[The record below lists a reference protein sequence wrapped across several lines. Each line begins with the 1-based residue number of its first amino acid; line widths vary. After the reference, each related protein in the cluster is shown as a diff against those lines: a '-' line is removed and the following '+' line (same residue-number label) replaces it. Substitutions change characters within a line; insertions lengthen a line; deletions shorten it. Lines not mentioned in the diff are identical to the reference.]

1 MKKLLLFIAIL
12 IFGMGLFAQNIGD
25 TTVIDYDGYSLK
37 YTVTSTDPAE
47 CEVVCSE
54 QPTAPTEIT
63 IPSTMFI
70 GSGSGQTEI
79 IIEGNDSSTS
89 ETLPTYEYYCYSV
102 TQQIYTAE
110 EIQVNAGLITSIAFR
125 QTDFVGDTRNLEVYM
140 LNTNVD
146 YIENEYSW
154 FNVTPENLVFSDNV
168 SYPAEAGGWLY
179 LEFQKPFVYEGEN
192 IVVCVVDKTGSW
204 TESKCFDAYG
214 TGTNRAM
221 YAYSDESAYDL
232 TNLSN
237 YYATL
242 TSYVNVVKFNYSE
255 GAMFDVTSIGEN
267 AFYQCENLTGVEIPN
282 SVTTIGEYAFADCS
296 SLESIYCD
304 AENVPE
310 TAENAFDGVP
320 SDMKVSV
327 PMQSVESY
335 KTTSPWSNFMV
346 VGPYELQFAI
356 TSAEPAECEVR
367 CLLKPISETT
377 LTIPSTVTID
387 DVVYSVTSI
396 ADSAFLGCD
405 KFIGDLVIPNT
416 VRSVGIRAF
425 RDCVGFDGT
434 LTLSENLETIGDL
447 AFAGGY
453 DVNVNYTGK
462 LTIPNSVEY
471 IGMAAFQNCSSLT
484 SLEFEEGSQITSLE
498 QNVFRNCSSLTGNLQ
513 IPNSVTSIG
522 DYAFSGCYNLTGD
535 LLIPN
540 TVTSVGVEAFWE
552 CRGFNGTLTL
562 SENLEVISDR
572 VFGSYDG
579 QMSFSGTL
587 VIPSG
592 VKSIGQAAFQNCANI
607 LLLEIEENSQL
618 ETIGDYAFTQ
628 CYSLGGDLLIP
639 NTVTNIGDY
648 AFNNTSINSLNFE
661 ENSELN
667 YIGSSAFQYCY
678 NLSGDLLIPN
688 TVTSIGNYAF
698 YFCSGLTSIEIPAS
712 LAYFGQDA
720 ITGCSNITSIIVEEG
735 NSVYDSRNNCNAIIE
750 TGTNTLVAGCKET
763 VIPNTVTS
771 IGFAAFSGCL
781 NLTSIEIP
789 SSVSYIDSFGF
800 YQCYELKSLYCYA
813 ENVPET
819 GSSVFDGGV
828 PSDMVVYVPAQS
840 VDAYQAVFPWNNFTI
855 LPLGKNYFWTTYDL
869 QSNANVSNRM
879 YQKENGDVVVV
890 TTHSHEFNSMADD
903 RGTGYNI
910 YDGEEW
916 TLSSDNREES
926 NATGA
931 DMRTGW
937 PTIAPYGEEGEILVN
952 HSNGLNYYIREKA
965 GEGQWDGPYSIPAPI
980 LDGREYTLSWPR
992 VTTSGENKDIIHI
1005 ACASQYTDEYTG
1017 NIVTVQFYCR
1027 STDGQ
1032 NWEVGYSPLAETD
1045 EHITI
1050 YDADDYTISSNGDVV
1065 AICYA
1070 SVFYG
1075 DVLVYKSTD
1084 NGQSWERMLV
1094 WENPFAGNWETDENT
1109 LTGDTPAQTPVHST
1123 CVVGPD
1129 GTVHVAF
1136 SVINY
1141 IHNELGTSFN
1151 YYYGRTN
1158 DGIAYWND
1166 TREPLTNIKLWIED
1180 SGYSVHSADSVNFC
1194 GWLPFYSNIADFNS
1208 EYVYREQDYIY
1219 QYYGCISGFPA
1230 LSVDPVGNLALAYST
1245 IDTEREL
1252 YDGQYYYRSVY
1263 VSYKEAGQE
1272 SWNVAAENL
1281 MEQISA
1287 NNIEANFVTAV
1298 GNSVKENEFYF
1309 SFVGD
1314 SKPGFYFGTGASQS
1328 QASNNNVY
1336 VVKYDPDGDIEEP
1349 IVNHWTPDESI
1360 YPNNMTLIGSV
1371 QIDGVSQN
1379 STMLEVGAFCGDE
1392 LRGSQI
1398 AQYIPELGK
1407 YEVFL
1412 MIYGEANDEITF
1424 KLYDHSAKE
1433 ELDLVSPD
1441 AVTFAVN
1448 GTLGSVETPY
1458 ILNFISS
1465 EQQIRNLK
1473 SGWNWFSSY
1482 IELEGGE
1489 GLEMMEDALGENGLQ
1504 IKNQSAFVTN
1514 SSSGWYGSLTS
1525 VSVQDMFMI
1534 ETSDTVT
1541 MTLEGPKVNP
1551 EDYTF
1556 SLSQG
1561 WKWIS
1566 YPVSES
1572 LSVEDAFANLTPN
1585 HGDNIKSQTAFSQY
1599 YNGIGWI
1606 GGLNT
1611 MNPGEGYMYRNSSD
1625 ETKTLVYPSSSESK
1639 GALKA
1644 NATAENNHW
1653 IPNVGQF
1660 ANNMNLIA
1668 VVENNSE
1675 TDYEIGAFVGD
1686 EVRGSARPI
1695 YIEALDSYMIFMTI
1709 FGEANEEL
1717 TFKYYDLNAKEEN
1730 VFTEENIIFSANAVS
1745 GSVDNPVVMMFD
1757 TESIAE
1763 NGMENV
1769 KIYPNPADVNSEIN
1783 LGMTCERV
1791 EIYNVLGVKIAEYSN
1806 VNKIDGMETAGVYI
1820 IRVMNDNEM
1829 RNYRVVVE

>member
-12 IFGMGLFAQNIGD
+12 ISGMGLFAQNVGD
-25 TTVIDYDGYSLK
+25 NTVIDYGGYSLK
-37 YTVTSTDPAE
+37 YTVTSIDPAE
-47 CEVVCSE
+47 CEAVCSE
-54 QPTAPTEIT
+54 QPTTPTEIT

-70 GSGSGQTEI
+70 GSGSDQTEI
-79 IIEGNDSSTS
+79 IIEGNDSLTS
-89 ETLPTYEYYCYSV
+89 EYLPTYEYYCYSV

-110 EIQVNAGLITSIAFR
+110 EIQVNAGGITSIAFR

-310 TAENAFDGVP
+310 TAENAFDGVS
-320 SDMKVSV
+320 SDIVVSV

-447 AFAGGY
+447 AFAGGP
-453 DVNVNYTGK
+453 DVQVNYTGK

-498 QNVFRNCSSLTGNLQ
+498 QNVFRNCSSLTGSLQ
-513 IPNSVTSIG
+513 IPNTVTTIG
-522 DYAFSGCYNLTGD
+522 DYAFTQCYNLTGD
-535 LLIPN
+535 LIIPN

-562 SENLEVISDR
+562 SENLEVISDKA
-572 VFGSYDG
+572 FASYDG

-639 NTVTNIGDY
+639 NTVTYIGDY
-648 AFNNTSINSLNFE
+648 AFYSTSINSLNFE
-661 ENSELN
+661 ENSQLN
-667 YIGSSAFQYCY
+667 SIGNYSFQNCS

-698 YFCSGLTSIEIPAS
+698 HSCQFLTSINIPAS
-712 LAYFGQDA
+712 VTFIGERVFNWD
-720 ITGCSNITSIIVEEG
+720 SNITSITVDEE
-735 NSVYDSRNNCNAIIE
+735 NTIYDSRNNCNAIIE
-750 TGTNTLVAGCKET
+750 TSTNTLVAGCKET
-763 VIPNTVTS
+763 IIPNTVTS
-771 IGFAAFSGCL
+771 IGVAAFGGYDVL
-781 NLTSIEIP
+781 ESIEIP
-789 SSVSYIDSFGF
+789 SSVTYIADEVFSGCFS
-800 YQCYELKSLYCYA
+800 LKNVYCHA
-813 ENVPET
+813 VNVPET
-819 GSSVFDGGV
+819 GAEVFFGV
-828 PSDMVVYVPAQS
+828 PSDMILHVPS
-840 VDAYQAVFPWNNFTI
+840 PSLEAYQNTYPW
-855 LPLGKNYFWTTYDL
+855 
-869 QSNANVSNRM
+869 
-879 YQKENGDVVVV
+879 
-890 TTHSHEFNSMADD
+890 
-903 RGTGYNI
+903 
-910 YDGEEW
+910 
-916 TLSSDNREES
+916 SDF
-926 NATGA
+926 AI
-931 DMRTGW
+931 M
-937 PTIAPYGEEGEILVN
+937 PMEI
-952 HSNGLNYYIREKA
+952 
-965 GEGQWDGPYSIPAPI
+965 
-980 LDGREYTLSWPR
+980 T
-992 VTTSGENKDIIHI
+992 
-1005 ACASQYTDEYTG
+1005 
-1017 NIVTVQFYCR
+1017 
-1027 STDGQ
+1027 
-1032 NWEVGYSPLAETD
+1032 
-1045 EHITI
+1045 
-1050 YDADDYTISSNGDVV
+1050 
-1065 AICYA
+1065 
-1070 SVFYG
+1070 
-1075 DVLVYKSTD
+1075 
-1084 NGQSWERMLV
+1084 
-1094 WENPFAGNWETDENT
+1094 
-1109 LTGDTPAQTPVHST
+1109 
-1123 CVVGPD
+1123 
-1129 GTVHVAF
+1129 
-1136 SVINY
+1136 
-1141 IHNELGTSFN
+1141 
-1151 YYYGRTN
+1151 
-1158 DGIAYWND
+1158 
-1166 TREPLTNIKLWIED
+1166 
-1180 SGYSVHSADSVNFC
+1180 
-1194 GWLPFYSNIADFNS
+1194 
-1208 EYVYREQDYIY
+1208 
-1219 QYYGCISGFPA
+1219 
-1230 LSVDPVGNLALAYST
+1230 
-1245 IDTEREL
+1245 
-1252 YDGQYYYRSVY
+1252 
-1263 VSYKEAGQE
+1263 
-1272 SWNVAAENL
+1272 
-1281 MEQISA
+1281 
-1287 NNIEANFVTAV
+1287 
-1298 GNSVKENEFYF
+1298 
-1309 SFVGD
+1309 
-1314 SKPGFYFGTGASQS
+1314 
-1328 QASNNNVY
+1328 
-1336 VVKYDPDGDIEEP
+1336 
-1349 IVNHWTPDESI
+1349 NHWTVDESI
-1360 YPNNMTLIGSV
+1360 YANNMTIIGSV

-1398 AQYIPELGK
+1398 AQYIPALDK

-1433 ELDLVSPD
+1433 VLDLVSPD

-1482 IELEGGE
+1482 IEIEGGE
-1489 GLEMMEDALGENGLQ
+1489 GLEMIEEALGENGMQ
-1504 IKNQSAFVTN
+1504 IKNQTAFVTN

-1534 ETSDTVT
+1534 ETSDTIA
-1541 MTLEGPKVNP
+1541 MTLTGTKVNP
-1551 EDYTF
+1551 EDYEF
-1556 SLSQG
+1556 SLGQG

-1572 LSVEDAFANLTPN
+1572 LSVEEALANIYPN
-1585 HGDNIKSQTAFSQY
+1585 HGDNVKSQTAFSQY
-1599 YNGIGWI
+1599 YDGIGWI

-1625 ETKTLVYPSSSESK
+1625 ETKTLVYPSSLESK

-1644 NATAENNHW
+1644 NATAEDNHW

-1668 VVENNSE
+1668 VVEKNSE

-1709 FGEANEEL
+1709 FGEGNEEFS
-1717 TFKYYDLNAKEEN
+1717 FKYYDLNAKEEN
-1730 VFTEENIIFSANAVS
+1730 VFTEENIIFSANAVF

-1757 TESIAE
+1757 TEGLDE

-1769 KIYPNPADVNSEIN
+1769 SIYPNPAAVNSEIN

-1791 EIYNVLGVKIAEYSN
+1791 EIYNTLGVKVAEYSD
-1806 VNKIDGMETAGVYI
+1806 VDKIDGMETSGVYV
-1820 IRVMNDNEM
+1820 IRVINDNEM
-1829 RNYRVVVE
+1829 RNYRMVVK

>member
-12 IFGMGLFAQNIGD
+12 ISGMGLFAQNIGD
-25 TTVIDYDGYSLK
+25 ETIIDYGGYSLK
-37 YTVTSTDPAE
+37 YTVTSIDPAE

-54 QPTAPTEIT
+54 QPTTPTEIT

-70 GSGSGQTEI
+70 GSGSDQTEI

-89 ETLPTYEYYCYSV
+89 EYLPTYEYYCYSV

-110 EIQVNAGLITSIAFR
+110 EIQVNAGGITSIAFR

-204 TESKCFDAYG
+204 TASKSFDAYG
-214 TGTNRAM
+214 IGTNRAM

-310 TAENAFDGVP
+310 TAENAFDGVS
-320 SDMKVSV
+320 SDMVVSV

-447 AFAGGY
+447 AFAGGP
-453 DVNVNYTGK
+453 DVQVNYTGK

-498 QNVFRNCSSLTGNLQ
+498 QNVFRNCSSLTGSLQ
-513 IPNSVTSIG
+513 IPNTVTTIG
-522 DYAFSGCYNLTGD
+522 DYAFTQCYNLTGD
-535 LLIPN
+535 LIIPN

-607 LLLEIEENSQL
+607 SLLEIEENSQL

-648 AFNNTSINSLNFE
+648 AFYNDAITSLEIE
-661 ENSELN
+661 ENSQLET
-667 YIGSSAFQYCY
+667 IGDYAFTQCY
-678 NLSGDLLIPN
+678 NLAGDLIIPA

-698 YFCSGLTSIEIPAS
+698 HSCTLLTSINIPAS
-712 LAYFGQDA
+712 VTFIGERVFNWD
-720 ITGCSNITSIIVEEG
+720 SNITSITVDEE
-735 NSVYDSRNNCNAIIE
+735 NTIYDSRNNCNAIIE
-750 TGTNTLVAGCKET
+750 TSTNTLVAGCKET
-763 VIPNTVTS
+763 IIPNTVTS
-771 IGFAAFSGCL
+771 IGLAAFGGQEYITDIEIPNSVTSIAGEAFSGCYS
-781 NLTSIEIP
+781 LTN
-789 SSVSYIDSFGF
+789 V
-800 YQCYELKSLYCYA
+800 YCYA
-813 ENVPET
+813 EDVPET
-819 GSSVFDGGV
+819 GVSAFFSV
-828 PSDMVVYVPAQS
+828 PSNMVVYVPAQS

-1017 NIVTVQFYCR
+1017 NTVTAQFYCR

-1050 YDADDYTISSNGDVV
+1050 YGPDDYTISSNGDVV

-1084 NGQSWERMLV
+1084 NGQTWERMLV

-1180 SGYSVHSADSVNFC
+1180 SDYSVHSADSVNFC

-1272 SWNVAAENL
+1272 CWNVAAENL

-1398 AQYIPELGK
+1398 AQYIPALDK

-1433 ELDLVSPD
+1433 VLDLVSPD

-1465 EQQIRNLK
+1465 EQQIRILK

-1534 ETSDTVT
+1534 ETSDIDT
-1541 MTLEGPKVNP
+1541 MILEGPKVNP

-1585 HGDNIKSQTAFSQY
+1585 HGDNVKSQTAFSQY
-1599 YNGIGWI
+1599 YDGIGWI

-1611 MNPGEGYMYRNSSD
+1611 MNPGEGYMFRNTSG
-1625 ETKTLVYPSSSESK
+1625 ETIELVYPSSSESK

-1644 NATAENNHW
+1644 NVTAENNHW

-1668 VVENNSE
+1668 VVEKNSE

-1730 VFTEENIIFSANAVS
+1730 VFTEENIIFSANAIL
-1745 GSVDNPVVMMFD
+1745 GSVDNPVLMMFD

-1769 KIYPNPADVNSEIN
+1769 KIYPNPASLNSEIN
-1783 LGMTCERV
+1783 LGMTCEIV
-1791 EIYNVLGVKIAEYSN
+1791 EIYNTLGVKVVEYSN
-1806 VNKIDGMETAGVYI
+1806 VDKIDGMETSGIYI
-1820 IRVMNDNEM
+1820 IKVINDNEM
-1829 RNYRVVVE
+1829 KNCRIVVE

>member
-1 MKKLLLFIAIL
+1 
-12 IFGMGLFAQNIGD
+12 
-25 TTVIDYDGYSLK
+25 
-37 YTVTSTDPAE
+37 
-47 CEVVCSE
+47 
-54 QPTAPTEIT
+54 
-63 IPSTMFI
+63 
-70 GSGSGQTEI
+70 
-79 IIEGNDSSTS
+79 
-89 ETLPTYEYYCYSV
+89 
-102 TQQIYTAE
+102 
-110 EIQVNAGLITSIAFR
+110 
-125 QTDFVGDTRNLEVYM
+125 
-140 LNTNVD
+140 
-146 YIENEYSW
+146 
-154 FNVTPENLVFSDNV
+154 
-168 SYPAEAGGWLY
+168 
-179 LEFQKPFVYEGEN
+179 
-192 IVVCVVDKTGSW
+192 
-204 TESKCFDAYG
+204 
-214 TGTNRAM
+214 
-221 YAYSDESAYDL
+221 
-232 TNLSN
+232 
-237 YYATL
+237 
-242 TSYVNVVKFNYSE
+242 
-255 GAMFDVTSIGEN
+255 
-267 AFYQCENLTGVEIPN
+267 
-282 SVTTIGEYAFADCS
+282 
-296 SLESIYCD
+296 
-304 AENVPE
+304 
-310 TAENAFDGVP
+310 
-320 SDMKVSV
+320 
-327 PMQSVESY
+327 MQSYLQMVSDGN
-335 KTTSPWSNFMV
+335 TDNNLISPNH
-346 VGPYELQFAI
+346 
-356 TSAEPAECEVR
+356 
-367 CLLKPISETT
+367 
-377 LTIPSTVTID
+377 
-387 DVVYSVTSI
+387 
-396 ADSAFLGCD
+396 
-405 KFIGDLVIPNT
+405 
-416 VRSVGIRAF
+416 
-425 RDCVGFDGT
+425 GT
-434 LTLSENLETIGDL
+434 LH
-447 AFAGGY
+447 AGSNSTA
-453 DVNVNYTGK
+453 D
-462 LTIPNSVEY
+462 IP
-471 IGMAAFQNCSSLT
+471 C
-484 SLEFEEGSQITSLE
+484 
-498 QNVFRNCSSLTGNLQ
+498 
-513 IPNSVTSIG
+513 
-522 DYAFSGCYNLTGD
+522 
-535 LLIPN
+535 
-540 TVTSVGVEAFWE
+540 
-552 CRGFNGTLTL
+552 
-562 SENLEVISDR
+562 
-572 VFGSYDG
+572 
-579 QMSFSGTL
+579 
-587 VIPSG
+587 
-592 VKSIGQAAFQNCANI
+592 
-607 LLLEIEENSQL
+607 
-618 ETIGDYAFTQ
+618 
-628 CYSLGGDLLIP
+628 
-639 NTVTNIGDY
+639 
-648 AFNNTSINSLNFE
+648 
-661 ENSELN
+661 
-667 YIGSSAFQYCY
+667 
-678 NLSGDLLIPN
+678 
-688 TVTSIGNYAF
+688 
-698 YFCSGLTSIEIPAS
+698 
-712 LAYFGQDA
+712 
-720 ITGCSNITSIIVEEG
+720 
-735 NSVYDSRNNCNAIIE
+735 VYDEWMHFRINIDMDRD
-750 TGTNTLVAGCKET
+750 VAAYYYTMPGEDEVKACEWT
-763 VIPNTVTS
+763 WS
-771 IGFAAFSGCL
+771 L
-781 NLTSIEIP
+781 
-789 SSVSYIDSFGF
+789 DSFGGKTYGSKLHAMNLYAPIEGTEF
-800 YQCYELKSLYCYA
+800 YVDNISLTTLI
-813 ENVPET
+813 EHK
-819 GSSVFDGGV
+819 D
-828 PSDMVVYVPAQS
+828 
-840 VDAYQAVFPWNNFTI
+840 
-855 LPLGKNYFWTTYDL
+855 FWTTYDL

-1379 STMLEVGAFCGDE
+1379 SEYLEVGAFCGDE

-1398 AQYIPELGK
+1398 AQYIPELDK

-1433 ELDLVSPD
+1433 VLDLVSPD

-1458 ILNFISS
+1458 
-1465 EQQIRNLK
+1465 
-1473 SGWNWFSSY
+1473 
-1482 IELEGGE
+1482 
-1489 GLEMMEDALGENGLQ
+1489 
-1504 IKNQSAFVTN
+1504 
-1514 SSSGWYGSLTS
+1514 
-1525 VSVQDMFMI
+1525 
-1534 ETSDTVT
+1534 
-1541 MTLEGPKVNP
+1541 
-1551 EDYTF
+1551 
-1556 SLSQG
+1556 
-1561 WKWIS
+1561 
-1566 YPVSES
+1566 
-1572 LSVEDAFANLTPN
+1572 
-1585 HGDNIKSQTAFSQY
+1585 
-1599 YNGIGWI
+1599 
-1606 GGLNT
+1606 
-1611 MNPGEGYMYRNSSD
+1611 
-1625 ETKTLVYPSSSESK
+1625 
-1639 GALKA
+1639 
-1644 NATAENNHW
+1644 
-1653 IPNVGQF
+1653 
-1660 ANNMNLIA
+1660 
-1668 VVENNSE
+1668 
-1675 TDYEIGAFVGD
+1675 
-1686 EVRGSARPI
+1686 
-1695 YIEALDSYMIFMTI
+1695 
-1709 FGEANEEL
+1709 
-1717 TFKYYDLNAKEEN
+1717 
-1730 VFTEENIIFSANAVS
+1730 
-1745 GSVDNPVVMMFD
+1745 
-1757 TESIAE
+1757 
-1763 NGMENV
+1763 
-1769 KIYPNPADVNSEIN
+1769 
-1783 LGMTCERV
+1783 
-1791 EIYNVLGVKIAEYSN
+1791 
-1806 VNKIDGMETAGVYI
+1806 
-1820 IRVMNDNEM
+1820 
-1829 RNYRVVVE
+1829 